1 MSDYGKDYLYRGR
14 VLSVWQ
20 TQSDLQFG
28 VISSDP
34 LKGGFGS
41 DHYRWVRN
49 RDLGRYKSREE
60 AQAALDA
67 FAKKHKLPG
76 KR

>member
-1 MSDYGKDYLYRGR
+1 MDGKKYLYRGR
-14 VLSVWQ
+14 ILSVQQ
-20 TQSDLQFG
+20 TLSDLLFG

-34 LKGGFGS
+34 LQYGFGS
-41 DHYRWVRN
+41 DHYRWVKN
-49 RDLGRYKSREE
+49 RDLGRYKTEEE

-67 FAKKHKLPG
+67 FAKKHKLPR